1 MNKSQDQKKTAL
13 DTHVYLND
21 IDSELEEISLDISL
35 ESAKQESFNICKIC
49 NYEKVSSVDKSLCN
63 NCQEINK
70 ENKIDRVSFISG
82 SAIGSIVSG
91 VALGF
96 SGTICVAFGLT
107 LGVIVQNL
115 YRLF

>member
-1 MNKSQDQKKTAL
+1 MNKSQEQKKSAL

-49 NYEKVSSVDKSLCN
+49 SYDKVSNVSESLCDS
-63 NCQEINK
+63 CKEINK
-70 ENKIDRVSFISG
+70 ENKIGRVSFITG

-96 SGTICVAFGLT
+96 SGTICVAFGLS

-115 YRLF
+115 YRIF